1 VVSLAAMK
9 AAVPPRYKQAARR
22 AFLRAAAITSTG
34 SAVCCPCCGRE
45 SARFVRFHGEH
56 DQCPGCGSLMR
67 HRALLLLLRERF
79 GFPGR
84 GGRVLH
90 VGPARAVST
99 WLDAHE
105 QLEYV
110 SVDLDSPVAKVHAD
124 ATQLPFEDESFD
136 FAMCVH
142 VLEHIPDDRKAL
154 GEFFRVLRPGAQAIF
169 QVPPSDLETTR
180 EDFDV
185 ITDPGERERLFGQYD
200 HVRLCGADY
209 PQRIAEAG
217 FEVTR
222 EDFVAGLDEAARRRH
237 GLRTGEPFDLCV
249 KPEST

>member
-1 VVSLAAMK
+1 
-9 AAVPPRYKQAARR
+9 
-22 AFLRAAAITSTG
+22 
-34 SAVCCPCCGRE
+34 
-45 SARFVRFHGEH
+45 
-56 DQCPGCGSLMR
+56 
-67 HRALLLLLRERF
+67 
-79 GFPGR
+79 
-84 GGRVLH
+84 

-105 QLEYV
+105 QLDYV

-136 FAMCVH
+136 FAICVH
-142 VLEHIPDDRKAL
+142 VLEHIPEDRKAL
-154 GEFFRVLRPGAQAIF
+154 GEFFRVLRPGAQAIL

-180 EDFDV
+180 ENFDV
-185 ITDPGERERLFGQYD
+185 VTDPGERERLFGQYD

-222 EDFVAGLDEAARRRH
+222 EDFVAGIDEAARRRH

-249 KPEST
+249 KPESA